1 MARARKPLSQQRGDL
16 TEKRKAEMELQE
28 AAIKTGKEDLEIPPE
43 WLTDRIAKDEFRRVV
58 RELGKLDLIGNLD
71 LATIGAY
78 ANAYAG
84 YVRASKNMKGKNMI
98 VVENKGGKIT
108 KRKNPLIGVQEDYAR
123 EMRLFGNMCGI
134 SIDSRLKAADAKTSE
149 MEDSIKDKFGDI

>member
-123 EMRLFGNMCGI
+123 
-134 SIDSRLKAADAKTSE
+134 DAPIWQHVRNQYRQQVKSCRCQNIR
-149 MEDSIKDKFGDI
+149 DGRFDKG